1 MCWGGYCWLDDIES
15 RVWSRLADPRI
26 SLVYLIMAPDYRADR
41 YAARSATQPRPV
53 PRRNKGRNAD
63 NGKA

>member
-1 MCWGGYCWLDDIES
+1 VCWGGYCWLDEIKS
-15 RVWSRLADPRI
+15 WGWSRLADPRI

-41 YAARSATQPRPV
+41 SAARSATQPRPM
-53 PRRNKGRNAD
+53 PRRKGRNGVD